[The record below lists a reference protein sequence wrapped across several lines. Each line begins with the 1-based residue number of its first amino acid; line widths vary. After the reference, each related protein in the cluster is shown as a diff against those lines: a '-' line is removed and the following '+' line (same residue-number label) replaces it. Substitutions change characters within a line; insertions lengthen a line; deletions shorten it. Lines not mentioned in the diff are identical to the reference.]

1 MQDTLSFGFDDVA
14 ERREEVGEAISY
26 LSNFLNLIGFIT
38 LLGVLVWLVQS
49 LFMYAKKYLQ

>member
-26 LSNFLNLIGFIT
+26 LSNFLNLVD
-38 LLGVLVWLVQS
+38 LLHSYLAVLV
-49 LFMYAKKYLQ
+49 